1 MRGYTQLTR
10 DERYQIYALRKAGHS
25 QKEIAEVLR
34 RNPSTIS
41 RELGRNKGLKG
52 YRPEQAHRL
61 AQNRKKE
68 RDRTRIPESTWA
80 RVEQLLREDW
90 SPEQISGWLTREEGV
105 SVSHERIYQH
115 VYEDKRRGGDL
126 HRHLRCQKPRRKRY
140 GHYDRRGQIR
150 ERVSIDERPEVVEAR
165 SRIGDW
171 EADTVIG
178 KLGGAVLVTL
188 VERRSRLSLIAL
200 APNKTAEA
208 VKAAILK
215 VLQPLSAQVHTLTY
229 DNGKEFAYHMEI
241 AKVLKADGYFAH
253 PYHSWERGLNENTNG
268 LIRQYLSKGTD
279 FNKLT
284 DRQVLEIMDNKRVFD
299 LVKDFGTSES
309 PKSTRSSTTHWC
321 PGRPGHPAFR
331 HNIASSLR
339 LHTGLPYDWTPRS
352 DAPLGSPLAPSA
364 RRVSRV
370 ASRLPGTTRLR
381 FALHGGQR
389 LNNRPRKC
397 LGYKTPNQVF
407 FGIKPPVALA
417 S

>member
-1 MRGYTQLTR
+1 MTWSW
-10 DERYQIYALRKAGHS
+10 GHS

-41 RELGRNKGLKG
+41 QELGRNKGLKG

-61 AQNRKKE
+61 AQNHKKE

-150 ERVSIDERPEVVEAR
+150 ERVPIDERPEVVEAR

-188 VERRSRLSLIAL
+188 VERRPRLSLIAL
-200 APNKTAEA
+200 APNKTANSTLSHYVLRA
-208 VKAAILK
+208 RSYVVIINTLFYKGIL
-215 VLQPLSAQVHTLTY
+215 
-229 DNGKEFAYHMEI
+229 
-241 AKVLKADGYFAH
+241 
-253 PYHSWERGLNENTNG
+253 R
-268 LIRQYLSKGTD
+268 
-279 FNKLT
+279 
-284 DRQVLEIMDNKRVFD
+284 
-299 LVKDFGTSES
+299 
-309 PKSTRSSTTHWC
+309 
-321 PGRPGHPAFR
+321 
-331 HNIASSLR
+331 
-339 LHTGLPYDWTPRS
+339 
-352 DAPLGSPLAPSA
+352 
-364 RRVSRV
+364 
-370 ASRLPGTTRLR
+370 
-381 FALHGGQR
+381 
-389 LNNRPRKC
+389 
-397 LGYKTPNQVF
+397 
-407 FGIKPPVALA
+407 
-417 S
+417 